1 MKSFHLKRKTRK
13 TKSNMMKDYYNGFVV
28 IGIMLFIGISILE
41 NNQHKIIKQN
51 ERIIHQNDSIKK
63 ELVEVSKVIFD

>member
-1 MKSFHLKRKTRK
+1 
-13 TKSNMMKDYYNGFVV
+13 MMKKIRYNSDYYLGFIVENYWDSVV
-28 IGIMLFIGISILE
+28 LGIMLFIGISILE
-41 NNQHKIIKQN
+41 NNQHEIIKQN

>member
-1 MKSFHLKRKTRK
+1 MKYFHLNRKTRR
-13 TKSNMMKDYYNGFVV
+13 TKSNMMKDYYIGFVV

-63 ELVEVSKVIFD
+63 ELVEISKVIFD

>member
-1 MKSFHLKRKTRK
+1 MIKG
-13 TKSNMMKDYYNGFVV
+13 YYIGFTI

-51 ERIIHQNDSIKK
+51 ERIIQQNDSIKK
-63 ELVEVSKVIFD
+63 ELVEISKVIFD

>member
-1 MKSFHLKRKTRK
+1 
-13 TKSNMMKDYYNGFVV
+13 MMKGYYIGFII

-51 ERIIHQNDSIKK
+51 ERIIQQNDSIKK
-63 ELVEVSKVIFD
+63 ELVEISKVIFD